1 MKIPNRMQEHWKVMI
16 VDDDVGVHDVTK
28 LVLGDFSFDGQ
39 AIEFVSA
46 YSDREARE
54 AIQAH
59 PDTAAILLDV
69 VMDDDDSG
77 LKFVRYLR
85 EELNNQLIRI
95 ILRTGQPGI
104 VPEEKMLADYDINDY
119 KTKTELTS
127 QKLFNTMIV
136 ALRSFRD
143 LMIIQTQKD
152 ELADTHEQLK
162 QLNGTLEHRVS
173 VRTMELEQAN
183 HELRGAQNQ
192 LIMQEKMASL
202 GNLAAGV
209 AHEINTPIGAV
220 NSASDVLSRCIDRIT
235 HIRIDSNETVEAI
248 QENAQ
253 FQKVMELLKDN
264 TQIVVTAGKRV
275 AQIVQS
281 LRNFARLD
289 EAEYQKADLHEG
301 LDSTLTLL
309 QHKLGDRISV
319 IKEYG
324 EIPEILCY
332 PNELNQI
339 FMNLLLNASQA
350 IGDTGEI
357 TIRTFQKDNS
367 VYVAIKD
374 TGVGIPE
381 DHFEQVFDPG
391 FTTKGVGVGTGL
403 GLSLCYQIVQNHKG
417 EIKAESEVGK
427 GSTFTVRVPIVH
439 KKN

>member
-1 MKIPNRMQEHWKVMI
+1 M
-16 VDDDVGVHDVTK
+16 
-28 LVLGDFSFDGQ
+28 
-39 AIEFVSA
+39 
-46 YSDREARE
+46 
-54 AIQAH
+54 
-59 PDTAAILLDV
+59 
-69 VMDDDDSG
+69 
-77 LKFVRYLR
+77 
-85 EELNNQLIRI
+85 
-95 ILRTGQPGI
+95 
-104 VPEEKMLADYDINDY
+104 
-119 KTKTELTS
+119 
-127 QKLFNTMIV
+127 
-136 ALRSFRD
+136 
-143 LMIIQTQKD
+143 
-152 ELADTHEQLK
+152 
-162 QLNGTLEHRVS
+162 
-173 VRTMELEQAN
+173 
-183 HELRGAQNQ
+183 
-192 LIMQEKMASL
+192 
-202 GNLAAGV
+202 
-209 AHEINTPIGAV
+209 
-220 NSASDVLSRCIDRIT
+220 
-235 HIRIDSNETVEAI
+235 EAI